1 MSYPFNSSRNGALG
15 ERYLIDGI
23 SRRQFIREAAIGAA
37 SVSVVAGLSGCSASP
52 EPPRIAHANRF
63 LRNGKAVLVVV
74 EGTDTDK
81 MLEAGLD
88 ELGSFDQNGHPRSMA
103 IKTNTDSADPYP
115 VNIGVD
121 LARSL
126 VHCMKDS
133 GTESIVICDA
143 PTTGMDKDRAFS
155 GLGYFELE
163 NLAGV
168 KVVAGD
174 AGARSQFVSVR
185 NEQWEVNQNA
195 GVFRPLHEASFVIN
209 VVVPKRHVA
218 SRLTCA
224 LKNHFGSVYGPH
236 RWTAHRKAREKSGGT
251 ELFDKALV
259 EFADAV
265 RPELNVVDARS
276 LLTRHGPKL
285 RGRSEIK
292 EHVNKLILCG
302 DMVATDAYCADLMKQ
317 YDDTFDPEMVAV
329 QLGYAEKLGL
339 GSMEKSKIEIVEVSA

>member
-1 MSYPFNSSRNGALG
+1 MIYPFNNGRDGALG
-15 ERYLIDGI
+15 ERVLRDGI
-23 SRRQFIREAAIGAA
+23 SRREFIREAAMGAA
-37 SVSVVAGLSGCSASP
+37 SVSVVASLSGCSASP
-52 EPPRIAHANRF
+52 EPPRTAHANRF
-63 LRNGKAVLVVV
+63 MSNGKTKLVVV
-74 EGTDTDK
+74 EGTDIGK

-88 ELGSFDQNGHPRSMA
+88 ELGSFHQNGHPGSMT
-103 IKTNTDSADPYP
+103 IKTNTDSVDPYP

-121 LARSL
+121 LVRPL
-126 VHCMKDS
+126 VQYMQDS
-133 GTESIVICDA
+133 GTESVVVCDA

-155 GLGYFELE
+155 GLGYFDMEKQ
-163 NLAGV
+163 AGV

-185 NEQWEVNQNA
+185 NDRWEVSQNV
-195 GVFRPLHEASFVIN
+195 GVFRPLHKASFVIN

-236 RWTAHRKAREKSGGT
+236 RWAAHRKTREETNGT

-285 RGRSEIK
+285 RGRAEIK

-317 YDDTFDPEMVAV
+317 YDDTFDPEMIAV
-329 QLGYAEKLGL
+329 QLGYAQKLGL
-339 GSMEKSKIEIVEVSA
+339 GSMEKSKVDIVEVSV